1 MSKESTSAKTG
12 TFGRFLRAVLEDG
25 HQNIQKCWQDLKP
38 SHQLPALVPFGPI
51 DQTVWKNVK
60 SPEAAKALL
69 SCGFQVRDFE
79 NKPSLLAGCQEGM
92 APFFLSRGLNPL
104 KEDENKR
111 TPLFTARG
119 HKNVRALLQA
129 GDSVGRR
136 DEYNNT
142 PLHVIDNIEAAK
154 ALLRYAADLDAKNAF
169 GYTPLHVSS
178 LHGPMEWKFAVLP
191 EEGANANALTNN
203 GKNVLQLLLD
213 NWRIYVNKNAE
224 SITDKIRLLLKHGD
238 CVTFVN
244 EFGKGPMHDFATSP
258 YFFVKDLY
266 SKNKPPR
273 RHF

>member
-1 MSKESTSAKTG
+1 
-12 TFGRFLRAVLEDG
+12 
-25 HQNIQKCWQDLKP
+25 
-38 SHQLPALVPFGPI
+38 
-51 DQTVWKNVK
+51 
-60 SPEAAKALL
+60 
-69 SCGFQVRDFE
+69 
-79 NKPSLLAGCQEGM
+79 M

-154 ALLRYAADLDAKNAF
+154 ELLRYAADLDAKNAF
-169 GYTPLHVSS
+169 GYTPLHLS
-178 LHGPMEWKFAVLP
+178 LQGPMEWKFAILL
-191 EEGANANALTNN
+191 EEGANANVLTND
-203 GKNVLQLLLD
+203 GESALQLLLD
-213 NWRIYVNKNAE
+213 DWRPYRNGSAE
-224 SITDKIRLLLKHGD
+224 SIPDKIRLLLKHGA

-244 EFGKGPMHDFATSP
+244 ESGQGLMHDFATSP